1 MSIAPKKLVMVR
13 GFQRLGSFTS
23 ILPSVGVCRRTNVAP
38 LTDYDAIR
46 NHGRTPRPKPRICP
60 HSARTSCSDRCN
72 ASFGSHTKPERA
84 TSSNE
89 AFKLA
94 HPIFISY
101 PHRRLQAPWNSSR
114 SGQQKSPF
122 SISAVCH
129 ASPEV
134 SAPEALDIDQYHRIA
149 DLYIDNLVAKLEEM
163 QEERED
169 VDCEYSVGLSFT
181 SLVSQLY
188 SFLACLTAEDILFPS
203 TFSNVPPFDQP
214 VLLTFFFPQSGVLSL
229 TFPPIG
235 TYVLNKQPP
244 NKQIWLSS
252 PKSGPKRYDYVL
264 IPVSLSSASETS
276 EGTSGGD
283 GAAQSGVDVE
293 GQEMK
298 GEWVYIRDGS
308 TLTGLLEEE
317 LGVKINIV

>member
-1 MSIAPKKLVMVR
+1 MELIEIWP
-13 GFQRLGSFTS
+13 T
-23 ILPSVGVCRRTNVAP
+23 
-38 LTDYDAIR
+38 
-46 NHGRTPRPKPRICP
+46 
-60 HSARTSCSDRCN
+60 
-72 ASFGSHTKPERA
+72 
-84 TSSNE
+84 
-89 AFKLA
+89 
-94 HPIFISY
+94 
-101 PHRRLQAPWNSSR
+101 
-114 SGQQKSPF
+114 
-122 SISAVCH
+122 
-129 ASPEV
+129 EV
-134 SAPEALDIDQYHRIA
+134 SFLDIGYQYHRIA